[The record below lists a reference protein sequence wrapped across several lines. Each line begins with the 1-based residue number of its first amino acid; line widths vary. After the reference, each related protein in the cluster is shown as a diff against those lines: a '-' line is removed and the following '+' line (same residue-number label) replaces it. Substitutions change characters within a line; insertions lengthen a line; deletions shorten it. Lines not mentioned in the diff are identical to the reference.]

1 MFNSHI
7 TDHHHGLPTCNYIS
21 KLPSRLGTDNYSLS
35 CHFLSYVSFITSL
48 DPREKKLYGIVTY
61 IEYTAATPDARWSQ
75 KSSSVQQNQT

>member
-1 MFNSHI
+1 MVSPLVM
-7 TDHHHGLPTCNYIS
+7 T
-21 KLPSRLGTDNYSLS
+21 
-35 CHFLSYVSFITSL
+35 FLSFPLDLALTIIHYLVISSPMCHLSPGL